1 MLQKLQKEDLNR
13 FSDYLLSPY
22 FNKKK
27 VLCNF
32 WDALKKYAPDFI
44 FDEKQKK
51 QVFTAAFH
59 KTFNDAYYRNI
70 CSDMLS
76 AVLHFLTIKSFEK
89 NNQLVSET
97 GVDMLIEKELYEL
110 ADKQLKLAQKNSE
123 KTTGRYIDRL
133 KNRIWFN
140 DKETTLKIRKSRN
153 KQEEIATYMYENTGY
168 KKIMDYMLVK
178 CFLQFLNKQK
188 AASSSGIQSIT
199 REAEKILAIYENG
212 LHSGDLFV
220 KYYYLVTKIRLLKD
234 DSRYPE
240 LKKLLMKNE
249 AGLVSED
256 LENIVIAMLSC
267 LSEKVESGDSYWYNE
282 MLEVYDFRLKNKLWN
297 LNGNLSYV
305 ALFNIVF
312 IALQLNKIQYAEYVV
327 EKYPLYV
334 AANIRKNITDLCL
347 AYIHFYKND
356 IAAAHKYLVKIETE
370 NIMIKYELRT
380 LQSMIYFEQ
389 KEYLVL
395 LSYLDSFKHFISY
408 NIDSLE
414 EIISNNRI
422 KFCAYLSQLVKV
434 KTDPDKKNEK
444 KLKAEIEADQFLLK
458 DWLLEKL

>member
-1 MLQKLQKEDLNR
+1 
-13 FSDYLLSPY
+13 
-22 FNKKK
+22 
-27 VLCNF
+27 
-32 WDALKKYAPDFI
+32 
-44 FDEKQKK
+44 
-51 QVFTAAFH
+51 
-59 KTFNDAYYRNI
+59 
-70 CSDMLS
+70 
-76 AVLHFLTIKSFEK
+76 
-89 NNQLVSET
+89 
-97 GVDMLIEKELYEL
+97 
-110 ADKQLKLAQKNSE
+110 
-123 KTTGRYIDRL
+123 
-133 KNRIWFN
+133 
-140 DKETTLKIRKSRN
+140 
-153 KQEEIATYMYENTGY
+153 
-168 KKIMDYMLVK
+168 
-178 CFLQFLNKQK
+178 
-188 AASSSGIQSIT
+188 
-199 REAEKILAIYENG
+199 
-212 LHSGDLFV
+212 
-220 KYYYLVTKIRLLKD
+220 
-234 DSRYPE
+234 
-240 LKKLLMKNE
+240 MKNE

-414 EIISNNRI
+414 EIISTNRI